1 MDITPK
7 KEYYQEGTRSFIR
20 FNGKPRIIVEVFKFT
35 DREDAIKK
43 AEKVEI
49 EMRVLGMPFFGAET
63 SDDKFVYLLVANQ
76 FPDGVPEVKTQQ
88 EVNKLARLM
97 SRLADWFY
105 YAVLDDRKK
114 ISEN

>member
-1 MDITPK
+1 
-7 KEYYQEGTRSFIR
+7 
-20 FNGKPRIIVEVFKFT
+20 
-35 DREDAIKK
+35 
-43 AEKVEI
+43 
-49 EMRVLGMPFFGAET
+49 
-63 SDDKFVYLLVANQ
+63 
-76 FPDGVPEVKTQQ
+76 VKTQQ